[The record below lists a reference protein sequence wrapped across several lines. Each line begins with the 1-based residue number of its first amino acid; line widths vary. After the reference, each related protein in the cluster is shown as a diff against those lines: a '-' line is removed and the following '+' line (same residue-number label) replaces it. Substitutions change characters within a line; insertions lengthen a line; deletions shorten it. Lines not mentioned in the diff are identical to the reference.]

1 MIQRIQTLY
10 LFLACVLC
18 VFCMTQPVGFFISEQ
33 GGQMAVMYNLL
44 LRYTPQLGVTGLQ
57 AEHFVTVPMFVV
69 LLIVGSLSF
78 FNIFLFRR
86 RALQMRIC
94 SFSIILLVAWYA
106 LYAFYIYRQGS
117 GLEASFRPGWAAAL
131 PFCAIVF
138 LYFAF
143 RGILN
148 DEMLVKSLDRLR

>member
-18 VFCMTQPVGFFISEQ
+18 VFCMTQPVGYYFSEQ
-33 GGQMAVMYNLL
+33 GCQMAVMNNLL
-44 LRYTPQLGVTGLQ
+44 LRYTPQLVDTGVQ
-57 AEHFVTVPMFVV
+57 AEHFITVPMFVV
-69 LLIVGSLSF
+69 LLIVSSLSF

-86 RALQMRIC
+86 RALQMRVC

-106 LYAFYIYRQGS
+106 LYAFYIYRQCN

-131 PFCAIVF
+131 PFCAIVL
-138 LYFAF
+138 LYLAF
-143 RGILN
+143 RGILK

>member
-1 MIQRIQTLY
+1 
-10 LFLACVLC
+10 
-18 VFCMTQPVGFFISEQ
+18 
-33 GGQMAVMYNLL
+33 
-44 LRYTPQLGVTGLQ
+44 
-57 AEHFVTVPMFVV
+57 MFVV

-106 LYAFYIYRQGS
+106 LYAFYIYRQGN

-143 RGILN
+143 RGILK